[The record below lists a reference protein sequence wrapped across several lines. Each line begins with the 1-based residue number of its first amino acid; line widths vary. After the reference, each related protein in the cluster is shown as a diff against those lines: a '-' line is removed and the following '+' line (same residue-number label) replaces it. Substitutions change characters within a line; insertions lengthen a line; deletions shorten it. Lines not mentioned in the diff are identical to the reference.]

1 MSDSKFLVV
10 LGIGNTVRR
19 DDGAG
24 IRVVEQLKIDPSLK
38 HLNIAFKF
46 LNTGGFDILDEID
59 GYARAIIVD
68 AADMPERL
76 KPGEILYLRD
86 LEEMAIGRATGVS
99 SHGIGVIEVLKYA
112 IMGGYDAPKAIEIYG
127 VQVKETDLFSEE
139 LSPEVA
145 KGVEKLTRHLKQYIL
160 SLFADRE

>member
-1 MSDSKFLVV
+1 MTDSKFLVV
-10 LGIGNTVRR
+10 LGIGNIVRR

-24 IRVVEQLKIDPSLK
+24 IRVVEQLKNDDSLK
-38 HLNIAFKF
+38 HLNIAFEF

-59 GYARAIIVD
+59 GYERAIIVD

-76 KPGEILYLRD
+76 KPGEILHLSG
-86 LEEMAIGRATGVS
+86 LEEMAIGQATGVS
-99 SHGIGVIEVLKYA
+99 SHGIGILNVLKYA
-112 IMGGYDAPKAIEIYG
+112 LIGGYNAPKAIEIYG
-127 VQVKETDLFSEE
+127 VQVKETDYFSEE

-145 KGVEKLTRHLKQYIL
+145 KGVEKLTKFLKQYIL